1 MNRIEISNYTIHL
14 IHCIDIQPNPPSNN
28 MLDIV
33 DSGANIYLA
42 KKATTTM
49 GPVIIPNE
57 MTARLVL
64 TLSNTTDTRSNQA
77 SEADPH
83 FSKNEDSPIDIIRSL
98 M

>member
-1 MNRIEISNYTIHL
+1 
-14 IHCIDIQPNPPSNN
+14 

-64 TLSNTTDTRSNQA
+64 TLSNTTDTRSNQ
-77 SEADPH
+77 SSKKDPH
-83 FSKNEDSPIDIIRSL
+83 V
-98 M
+98 